1 MLSCFLLNPS
11 LPPRGIT
18 DRRPASYLPVMEIPI
33 RKTHLAKGL
42 LSSLFIFATALL
54 TQGAPIISEIM
65 ADNESGLR
73 DQDGDWEDWL
83 EIYNPGPDPVDLG
96 GYFLT
101 DTPENLPKW
110 RIPDET
116 VLDQGQFLLVFAS
129 GKDRAVA
136 GEQLHTSFRLDN
148 NGEYLALVGR
158 DGSEIIDDFN
168 PEFPVQFNDA
178 SYGIEQE
185 AITGEDILVELD
197 GACSYHVASDNNLGV
212 NWTRIDFDDSLWT
225 AGFLGAGYDRGQGYS
240 ELIKSDLEQ
249 LAFNRSSSVYVRI
262 PFHLERKDNIIALNL
277 DIQYDDGVVAYLN
290 GSRVSSLNT
299 PAAVGFDS
307 LALGDRPDAEALDFQ
322 AVPLNGQLF
331 RLQEGEN
338 VLSLHLMN
346 SAIDDDDLLVRPQ
359 LSVIRVTDLILGEA
373 AYFTNPSPGSRNGI
387 FEQLPTSEVIYSHR
401 NQTFT
406 EDFEITLTST
416 FPDEVIRYTTD
427 RSEPTESSPVYTGPI
442 TIDRSIQ
449 VRARVFG
456 ENNAAGPIRMRS
468 FLKLDPNDAALLQ
481 FNSNLPIV
489 ILETWGRG
497 NPGGNA
503 QLDGFMA
510 IIEPDPETGRAHI
523 LGEFDTD
530 TRVGLKRRGS
540 SSFNW
545 PKYSMTVEA
554 QDEEGLDKGIT
565 PIGLPRES
573 DWVLSGRYQ
582 FDRALM
588 RNDLMYELSRQT
600 GEYATRTKFV
610 EVINNV
616 GGGSLS
622 YAGDYFG
629 VYSLME
635 KIKRDDSR
643 VPVARLNIRD
653 AREPAVS
660 GGYVFKKDRLDPG
673 DSGFNV
679 SGLGRLGWV
688 EPKEQ
693 EVSRRQ
699 SSWLISW
706 MNEVNAAITG
716 PAGINPSTGRHFT
729 EYIDQHSWLRHH
741 WLNTLAMNV
750 DGFRLSGYYY
760 KHRSDTNGGKLGA
773 GPIWDFDR
781 TMGSTDGRDD
791 NPSRWDGTGD
801 SSRTWS
807 DSRYIWWGQV
817 LEFPDFRQAHTDLW
831 QDLREDVFSTANIES
846 VINGF
851 ARQIDGRDPLGAND
865 PQLGRSP
872 AARNFNK
879 WGQANHRNEV
889 RVLKNWL
896 RTRVGWIDRQ
906 YTAKPRFSSNAP
918 NLPPGIVNVGDG
930 FSFQGSG
937 TIFYTTDGSD
947 PRATGGDPSPEALSA
962 TAGEPVEI
970 TGTTTITARARAG
983 TGLTAWSGPVTGNFL
998 VGPIADASS
1007 LILTEV
1013 HYAPL
1018 PPSSP
1023 AELAAANDASD
1034 LEFVE
1039 MKNISA
1045 ETINLVGVRF
1055 AEGIEFDFTHSDLT
1069 SLGPGEF
1076 VLVVR
1081 NKAAFE
1087 ARYGTDHSD
1096 QIAGEYAPTRLENA
1110 GERLRLI
1117 NGVGEIIADFR
1128 FSDNEPWPEPP
1139 GRTGVSLVLQESALP
1154 EPDYEAVGNWA
1165 SSALIGGTPNADE
1178 STSGFTGNPTADND
1192 GDGYPCLIEYVL
1204 GTSDENPN
1212 DTAGRISTEVRS
1224 MEVGELTQNYLTLS
1238 FRRINEPGNVR
1249 LVPQYSVNLEQW
1261 FEGDEFVP
1269 LVSEE
1274 DQGDGTSLVTHRA
1287 FLPQQEDRPLL
1298 FMRLRAEVISE

>member
-1 MLSCFLLNPS
+1 ME
-11 LPPRGIT
+11 
-18 DRRPASYLPVMEIPI
+18 LPV
-33 RKTHLAKGL
+33 RKTHSTKGL
-42 LSSLFIFATALL
+42 LCSLFLL
-54 TQGAPIISEIM
+54 AAPVLSQAAPIISEIM

-83 EIYNPGPDPVDLG
+83 EIYNPDPDPVDLG
-96 GYFLT
+96 GYYLT
-101 DTPENLPKW
+101 DAPENLPKW
-110 RIPDET
+110 RIPDGT
-116 VLDQGQFLLVFAS
+116 VLQQGQFLLVFAS
-129 GKDRAVA
+129 GKDRAVT
-136 GEQLHTSFRLDN
+136 GQQLHTSFRLDN
-148 NGEYLALVGR
+148 NGEYLALVGP
-158 DGSEIIDDFN
+158 DGFEILD
-168 PEFPVQFNDA
+168 EFTPTFPIQFNDA

-185 AITGEDILVELD
+185 AITGEDILIDVD
-197 GACSYHVASDNNLGV
+197 GACSHHVATDNTLGI
-212 NWTRIDFDDSLWT
+212 NWTRVDFDDSLWT
-225 AGFLGAGYDRGQGYS
+225 AGFLGAGYERGKGYTD
-240 ELIKSDLEQ
+240 LISSDLEQ
-249 LAFNRSSSVYVRI
+249 VAFNKSSSVYIRI
-262 PFHLERKDNIIALNL
+262 PFHLERRDNIIALNL
-277 DIQYDDGVVAYLN
+277 DLQYDDGVVAYLN
-290 GSRVSSLNT
+290 GARVTSLNT

-307 LALGDRPDAEALDFQ
+307 VALSDRPDSEALDFQ
-322 AVPLNGQLF
+322 TVPLNGHLF

-346 SAIDDDDLLVRPQ
+346 SAIDNDDLLVRPQ
-359 LSVIRVTDLILGEA
+359 LSVIRVTDLVLGDH
-373 AYFTNPSPGSRNGI
+373 AYFANPTPGGRNGS

-401 NQTFT
+401 NKTFT
-406 EDFEITLTST
+406 EDFEITLSST
-416 FPDEVIRYTTD
+416 FPGETIRYTTD
-427 RSEPTESSPVYTGPI
+427 RSEPSETSTLYTRPI
-442 TIDRSIQ
+442 PINQSVQI
-449 VRARVFG
+449 RARVFG

-468 FLKLDPNDAALLQ
+468 FLKLDPDDTALLQ

-489 ILETWGRG
+489 LLETWGRG

-503 QLDGFMA
+503 QMDGFMA

-573 DWVLSGRYQ
+573 DWILSGRYQ

-588 RNDLMYELSRQT
+588 RNDLIYELSRQA

-610 EVINNV
+610 EVLHNV

-622 YAGDYFG
+622 YNGDYFG

-643 VPVARLNIRD
+643 VPVARLDVRD
-653 AREPAVS
+653 SREPSVS

-673 DSGFNV
+673 DSGFTVN
-679 SGLGRLGWV
+679 GLGRLGWI
-688 EPKEQ
+688 EPKER

-699 SSWLISW
+699 SAWLINW
-706 MNEVNAAITG
+706 MNEVNSAITG
-716 PAGINPSTGRHFT
+716 PGGINPSTGRHFT

-807 DSRYIWWGQV
+807 DNRYIWWGQV
-817 LEFPDFRQAHTDLW
+817 LEFPDFRQSHTDLW

-846 VINGF
+846 VINNF

-865 PQLGRSP
+865 PEIGRSP
-872 AARNFNK
+872 AARNFDK

-889 RVLKNWL
+889 RILKNWL

-906 YTAKPRFSSNAP
+906 YTAKPRFSSTAP
-918 NLPPGIVNVGDG
+918 HVPPGLVDAGDEL
-930 FSFQGSG
+930 SFQASSVV
-937 TIFYTTDGSD
+937 FYTTDGSD
-947 PRATGGDPSPEALSA
+947 PRAPGGDPSPEALSA
-962 TAGEPVEI
+962 NAGESIEI
-970 TGTTTITARARAG
+970 AGTTTVTARARNG
-983 TGLTAWSGPVTGNFL
+983 VGLTSWSGPVTAHFL
-998 VGPIADASS
+998 VGPVANASN
-1007 LILTEV
+1007 LVVTEV

-1018 PPSSP
+1018 PPESP
-1023 AELAAANDASD
+1023 EELAAANDASD
-1034 LEFVE
+1034 LEFIE

-1045 ETINLVGVRF
+1045 ETINLVGTRF
-1055 AEGIEFDFTHSDLT
+1055 TEGIEFDFTFSDVT

-1087 ARYGTDHSD
+1087 ARYGTGHSER
-1096 QIAGEYAPTRLENA
+1096 IAGEYPTTRLENA
-1110 GERLRLI
+1110 GERLQLL
-1117 NGVGEIIADFR
+1117 NGLGETIANFR
-1128 FSDNEPWPEPP
+1128 FNDRAPWPEAA
-1139 GRTGVSLVLQESALP
+1139 GKDGVSLILRASALP
-1154 EPDYEAVGNWA
+1154 EPDYEAAGNWA
-1165 SSALIGGTPNADE
+1165 SSAVTGGTPNADE
-1178 STSGFTGNPTADND
+1178 FASGFSGEPTADND
-1192 GDGYPCLIEYVL
+1192 RDGYPSLIEYIL
-1204 GTSDENPN
+1204 GTSDDHPG
-1212 DTAGRISTEVRS
+1212 DTANRISTAVRS
-1224 MEVGELTQNYLTLS
+1224 VEVGELTQNYLTMS
-1238 FRRINEPGNVR
+1238 FRRITQPGNVR
-1249 LVPQYSVNLEQW
+1249 LVPQFSVNLEHW
-1261 FEGDEFVP
+1261 FEGDDFVP

-1274 DQGDGTSLVTHRA
+1274 DLGDGTSLVTYRA
-1287 FLPQQEDRPLL
+1287 SLPQQEASPQL
-1298 FMRLRAEVISE
+1298 FMRLRAEIINE